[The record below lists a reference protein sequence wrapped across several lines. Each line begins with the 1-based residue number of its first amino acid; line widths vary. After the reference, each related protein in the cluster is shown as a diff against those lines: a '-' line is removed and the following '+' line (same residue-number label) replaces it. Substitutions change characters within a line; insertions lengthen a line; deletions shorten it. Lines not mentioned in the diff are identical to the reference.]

1 MLRDDGYPKLLGSRL
16 RGNDGS
22 KSSADLAHE
31 NKFIHPL
38 SGFQT
43 TSKPKAKT

>member
-1 MLRDDGYPKLLGSRL
+1 MLRDDGYPKLLDSRL
-16 RGNDGS
+16 RGNGS
-22 KSSADLAHE
+22 GESSVGFARE